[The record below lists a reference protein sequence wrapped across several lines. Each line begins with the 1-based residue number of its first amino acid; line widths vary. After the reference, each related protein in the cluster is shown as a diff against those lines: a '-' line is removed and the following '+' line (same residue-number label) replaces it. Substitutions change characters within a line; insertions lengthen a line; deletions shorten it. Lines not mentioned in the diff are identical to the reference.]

1 MLLVVTLTLAKCKT
15 SEKLSEKMSREK
27 IVSGLHLWNH
37 SCFGGRLI
45 VAHLV
50 HLLLISLTPKQLKLI
65 NNPLCYLTEQINIPR
80 V

>member
-1 MLLVVTLTLAKCKT
+1 MQVASTAPPVKY
-15 SEKLSEKMSREK
+15 
-27 IVSGLHLWNH
+27 

-50 HLLLISLTPKQLKLI
+50 HLLLISLTPKLLKLI
-65 NNPLCYLTEQINIPR
+65 NDPLCYLTDQINIPG